1 MFRVMLWGQWKWS
14 RLVIALGSVA
24 AFTLPVLSVRGTAS
38 VDRFPVPPAEFLGR
52 VGSWGALY
60 PILAATLGLLVAMAA
75 WAPDHRGRH
84 VHALSL
90 PIPRWRYAFYRFGA
104 GVVLLCVP
112 LVALLIGALLATAT
126 VTPPAG
132 IHAYPVALTIRFAL
146 ALLIAFAVIFAV
158 SGGTARTAGF
168 ILSLIA
174 ALIVLQ
180 VVASVANVELDM
192 VNRLQTIFIGW
203 AGPFAVF
210 NGRWMLFDV

>member
-38 VDRFPVPPAEFLGR
+38 VDQFPVSPAEFLGR
-52 VGSWGALY
+52 IGAWGTLY
-60 PILAATLGLLVAMAA
+60 PVLAATLGLLVAMAA

-90 PIPRWRYAFYRFGA
+90 PIPRWRYALYRFAA
-104 GVVLLCVP
+104 GL
-112 LVALLIGALLATAT
+112 ALLSAPLLALLVGSLLASATAA
-126 VTPPAG
+126 PPAG

-158 SGGTARTAGF
+158 SGGTARTAGI
-168 ILSLIA
+168 ILGVIA
-174 ALIVLQ
+174 AVIVVQ
-180 VVASVANVELDM
+180 VIASVASIDLDL

-210 NGRWMLFDV
+210 NGRWMLLDV

>member
-14 RLVIALGSVA
+14 RLAIVLGSVA
-24 AFTLPVLSVRGTAS
+24 AFTLPILSLRGTAS
-38 VDRFPVPPAEFLGR
+38 PDRIPLPPAELLGR
-52 VGSWGALY
+52 VGAWGALY
-60 PILAATLGLLVAMAA
+60 PILAATLGVLVAMAA

-104 GVVLLCVP
+104 GVVLLCAP
-112 LVALLIGALLATAT
+112 LTALLVGTLLASATVAL
-126 VTPPAG
+126 PAG

-158 SGGTARTAGF
+158 SGGTARTAGI
-168 ILSLIA
+168 ILSFIA
-174 ALIVLQ
+174 ALILVQ
-180 VVASVANVELDM
+180 VVASAANIELDL
-192 VNRLQTIFIGW
+192 VTRLQTIFVGW

-210 NGRWMLFDV
+210 TGRWMLLDV

>member
-38 VDRFPVPPAEFLGR
+38 VDQFPVSPAEFLGR
-52 VGSWGALY
+52 IGAWGTLY
-60 PILAATLGLLVAMAA
+60 PVLAATLGLLVAMAA

-90 PIPRWRYAFYRFGA
+90 PIPRWRYALYRFAA
-104 GVVLLCVP
+104 GLTLLSAP
-112 LVALLIGALLATAT
+112 LLALLVGSLLASATAA
-126 VTPPAG
+126 PPAG

-168 ILSLIA
+168 ILGLIA
-174 ALIVLQ
+174 ALIVVQ
-180 VVASVANVELDM
+180 VIASVASIDLDL

-210 NGRWMLFDV
+210 NGRWMLLDV